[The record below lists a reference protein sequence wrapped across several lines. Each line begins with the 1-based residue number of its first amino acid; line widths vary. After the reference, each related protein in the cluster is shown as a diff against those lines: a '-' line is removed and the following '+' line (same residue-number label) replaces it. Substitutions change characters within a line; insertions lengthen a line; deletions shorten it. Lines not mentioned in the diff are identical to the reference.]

1 MKKVFGKLSLSK
13 EIISS
18 LDKRELQNIRGGL
31 TTSYLG
37 CSGITCCDD
46 DGDGGDGGITNT
58 ATADHQS
65 CGLSIACESC
75 NTEGFT
81 SEVKGC

>member
-18 LDKRELQNIRGGL
+18 LDKSELQNVRGGL
-31 TTSYLG
+31 TTSHLG

-46 DGDGGDGGITNT
+46 GDGGGVTNT
-58 ATADHQS
+58 ATVGNES

-75 NTEGFT
+75 NTGGGT
-81 SEVKGC
+81 SELKGC

>member
-18 LDKRELQNIRGGL
+18 LDKHELQNIRGGL
-31 TTSYLG
+31 TTSYLD

-46 DGDGGDGGITNT
+46 DGGGGGGVTNT
-58 ATADHQS
+58 ATVGNES
-65 CGLSIACESC
+65 CGLSIACASC
-75 NTEGFT
+75 NTITT
-81 SEVKGC
+81 SEMKGC

>member
-1 MKKVFGKLSLSK
+1 MKKVFGKLSLST

-31 TTSYLG
+31 TTSHLG

-46 DGDGGDGGITNT
+46 DGDGGGGGVTNT
-58 ATADHQS
+58 ATVGNES
-65 CGLSIACESC
+65 CGLSIACVSC
-75 NTEGFT
+75 NTDGGT